1 MIKSLIASIVLLC
14 LPGMAAHGE
23 EQQINVSLSAIKTEE
38 YKQVTTSATTGAA
51 TLLDESLM
59 QPLKGNTIT
68 QVSVDLNAGAKE
80 LVVFFKHHINDT
92 TPIVEQKVTPASAG
106 WTTVTLDTPL
116 SITGEALVMG
126 YRTTGVRFLR
136 YGSRLLSGKE
146 WLMKGEDKWEVM
158 SDKPSASIYATVS
171 GEALPKHNLVVTHAV
186 MPAYAHTSSTWQPS
200 LEVINLGTEDA
211 TSKEVTLWNGSEK
224 MGTETCTFNA
234 VAYRKSAIVPVSFS
248 TPAAGGTY
256 PCKMEVTKV
265 NGQADVYAANNLSRQ
280 QNLTLV
286 EQWTNRKVLLEVF
299 STERCTSCPAG
310 HQSIN
315 RALKDR
321 AEVVEVCHH
330 AGFYTDAF
338 TLTESVK
345 TEWFYQP
352 SNLYAPA
359 VMFDRTCDAVNYPE
373 IFNDNVPVTD
383 ITNLSTQCNN
393 QLNTPAFVALNIDK
407 TYNDATRQLTLN
419 IGTSAL
425 LNTATP
431 DSLRLTVMLTE
442 DSVATETQ
450 AGIAGTYYHRHLLRQ
465 YLTPVWGTPM
475 QASTSLS
482 FKVPEE
488 WNVQKMQA
496 VAFVANYN
504 AKDKNDCQ
512 VMNTQAV
519 EIANASTGIQG
530 TADNGGHDCSAQTRT
545 VCITQGSLHLPHHCE
560 QLMVFDMSGR
570 CVHTLDA
577 THPATSI
584 APGMYVLKKR

>member
-1 MIKSLIASIVLLC
+1 M
-14 LPGMAAHGE
+14 
-23 EQQINVSLSAIKTEE
+23 
-38 YKQVTTSATTGAA
+38 
-51 TLLDESLM
+51 
-59 QPLKGNTIT
+59 
-68 QVSVDLNAGAKE
+68 
-80 LVVFFKHHINDT
+80 
-92 TPIVEQKVTPASAG
+92 
-106 WTTVTLDTPL
+106 
-116 SITGEALVMG
+116 
-126 YRTTGVRFLR
+126 
-136 YGSRLLSGKE
+136 
-146 WLMKGEDKWEVM
+146 
-158 SDKPSASIYATVS
+158 
-171 GEALPKHNLVVTHAV
+171 
-186 MPAYAHTSSTWQPS
+186 
-200 LEVINLGTEDA
+200 
-211 TSKEVTLWNGSEK
+211 
-224 MGTETCTFNA
+224 
-234 VAYRKSAIVPVSFS
+234 
-248 TPAAGGTY
+248 
-256 PCKMEVTKV
+256 
-265 NGQADVYAANNLSRQ
+265 
-280 QNLTLV
+280 
-286 EQWTNRKVLLEVF
+286 
-299 STERCTSCPAG
+299 
-310 HQSIN
+310 
-315 RALKDR
+315 KDR

-373 IFNDNVPVTD
+373 IFDDNVPVTD

-482 FKVPEE
+482 FTVPEE

-584 APGMYVLKKR
+584 APGMYVLKRR